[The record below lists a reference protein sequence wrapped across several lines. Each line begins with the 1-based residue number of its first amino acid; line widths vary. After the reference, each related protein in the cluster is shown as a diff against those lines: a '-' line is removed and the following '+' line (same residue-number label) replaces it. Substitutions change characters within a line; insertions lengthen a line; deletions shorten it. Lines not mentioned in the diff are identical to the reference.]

1 MKNVRPQPSQFP
13 TGSIVRVAASVA
25 FEFLTL
31 SFTLSLLIPARVICW
46 QSYSSI
52 LSRLWQLFRCS
63 REASVIRG
71 QLSSSITSKRSWAQA
86 PFPKCR
92 IPSSVISSQ
101 WDKLCGQTQ
110 RVSGPRHGQT
120 VANTLP
126 GDTGTGERMLHVP

>member
-1 MKNVRPQPSQFP
+1 MKNVKPQPSPFP
-13 TGSIVRVAASVA
+13 TGSIVQVAAAVA

-31 SFTLSLLIPARVICW
+31 FLTLSLLIPARVICW

-86 PFPKCR
+86 PLPKCR

-110 RVSGPRHGQT
+110 RVSGQT
-120 VANTLP
+120 AANTLP
-126 GDTGTGERMLHVP
+126 GDTGTGERTPHVP